1 MEVYGLMLNPTKPG
15 IYTTIFKD
23 GNIILYNEWLTFDN
37 PDLNKW
43 YFNETYHGG
52 IIHWFKPEEEY
63 KPETYYKLPQHVL
76 YDLVCASLT
85 NDAYYQY
92 FDTNELLAACSK
104 YNQENGAG
112 LKDLVEREIEHYYKE
127 YEI

>member
-1 MEVYGLMLNPTKPG
+1 MGVFMINPTKPG
-15 IYTTIFKD
+15 VYTTIFKD
-23 GNIILYNEWLTFDN
+23 GSIILYNEWMMFDN
-37 PDLNKW
+37 PNLNKW
-43 YFNETYHGG
+43 YFNESYHGG

-63 KPETYYKLPQHVL
+63 KPETYYKLPRHVL
-76 YDLVCASLT
+76 YDLVCASIT

-104 YNQENGAG
+104 YNQENSAG
-112 LKDLVEREIEHYYKE
+112 LKDLVELEIEHYYKG